1 MTLARSLHLP
11 SIAHGSAYARYARI
25 SEQEMSCLA
34 SWREGSARYLVGH
47 LLDAAGTGMEGRN
60 SPWDRSPPTTT
71 TTTTAASGKDI
82 RCFRYERHGGG
93 TLHMAQSFGGRCMGL
108 WSVDEG
114 ARTFKLNR
122 GKIISNLGSNFMG
135 SAKRVKFLCTHI
147 HTSLHVDNYDYVFS
161 LNERPSDIVLVQWTD
176 CFHKIR

>member
-1 MTLARSLHLP
+1 MLPGAGKGSREGKGERPPLRCCRDCTKNYGLALMTLRRSLQLP
-11 SIAHGSAYARYARI
+11 SIALGSAYARYARI

-71 TTTTAASGKDI
+71 TTAVSGKDI

-93 TLHMAQSFGGRCMGL
+93 TLHMAQSFGGSCMGL

-122 GKIISNLGSNFMG
+122 GKIILKFGVERMG
-135 SAKRVKFLCTHI
+135 SAKRVKF
-147 HTSLHVDNYDYVFS
+147 
-161 LNERPSDIVLVQWTD
+161 
-176 CFHKIR
+176 

>member
-1 MTLARSLHLP
+1 
-11 SIAHGSAYARYARI
+11 
-25 SEQEMSCLA
+25 MSCLA

-60 SPWDRSPPTTT
+60 SPWDRSPSPPTTT
-71 TTTTAASGKDI
+71 TAAASGKDI

-93 TLHMAQSFGGRCMGL
+93 TLHMAQSFGGSCMGL

-122 GKIISNLGSNFMG
+122 VSSELTECGFPPWFVRHSEWSSLDGKLSFRMQSGNSRAM
-135 SAKRVKFLCTHI
+135 S
-147 HTSLHVDNYDYVFS
+147 VFAEGGAAAEAGEMRCFS
-161 LNERPSDIVLVQWTD
+161 STPPSREVAESGGGGVTRIV
-176 CFHKIR
+176 

>member
-1 MTLARSLHLP
+1 MLPGAGRESREGEGRETAPSLLPGLYQELWPCSDDSCTLPPSP
-11 SIAHGSAYARYARI
+11 SIALGSAYARYARI

-60 SPWDRSPPTTT
+60 SPWDRSPSPSTSTET
-71 TTTTAASGKDI
+71 ASGKDI

-93 TLHMAQSFGGRCMGL
+93 TLHMAQSFGGSCMGL

-114 ARTFKLNR
+114 ARTFKLDR
-122 GKIISNLGSNFMG
+122 GKIILNLGLNVVV
-135 SAKRVKFLCTHI
+135 SAKLVKHAYT
-147 HTSLHVDNYDYVFS
+147 
-161 LNERPSDIVLVQWTD
+161 
-176 CFHKIR
+176 

>member
-1 MTLARSLHLP
+1 MTLRRSLQLP
-11 SIAHGSAYARYARI
+11 SIALGSAYARYARI

-60 SPWDRSPPTTT
+60 SPWDRSPPPPPS
-71 TTTTAASGKDI
+71 TAASGKDI

-93 TLHMAQSFGGRCMGL
+93 TLHMAQSFGGSCMGL

-122 GKIISNLGSNFMG
+122 GKIILKFGVRRIWYCGTLYSLERVG
-135 SAKRVKFLCTHI
+135 SARRVRFLCT
-147 HTSLHVDNYDYVFS
+147 
-161 LNERPSDIVLVQWTD
+161 
-176 CFHKIR
+176 